1 MRYIV
6 RIKELI
12 GDQVDMGT
20 FGLVELELVEM
31 EKELKQIKNH
41 GDIGAVMPRT
51 LTAENGAKALLIGEF
66 HEYYE
71 FHDEECGEQ
80 TVDIPVQWT
89 TIKEI
94 YKKIVAHYGA

>member
-1 MRYIV
+1 MNKHIV

-41 GDIGAVMPRT
+41 GDIGAVMICRNCQST
-51 LTAENGAKALLIGEF
+51 DTYKCKLTDVIVCK
-66 HEYYE
+66 
-71 FHDEECGEQ
+71 DCGYQ
-80 TVDIPVQWT
+80 D
-89 TIKEI
+89 
-94 YKKIVAHYGA
+94 